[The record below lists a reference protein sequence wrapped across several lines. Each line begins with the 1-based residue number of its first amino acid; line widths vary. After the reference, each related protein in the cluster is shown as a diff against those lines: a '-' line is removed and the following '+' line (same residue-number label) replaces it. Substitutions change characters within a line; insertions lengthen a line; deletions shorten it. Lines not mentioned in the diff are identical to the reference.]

1 MADEFLS
8 QEEVNLLLET
18 LGKEEK
24 KEVSKEEEKVKPL
37 DLNLFERI
45 SAGRMPGLELIFE
58 KWASSLRKGL
68 TSLVATIPD
77 VYKENI
83 SIVRFR
89 EFISKLPLPCAIG
102 ILVIEP
108 LVGQSLIAID
118 PKLIYMVV
126 SNIFGG
132 GAKPYKIEG
141 KDFTRIELRLIQ
153 RLLNICY
160 QELEHAWSPFLSAKI
175 VPVGIETNPALL
187 TIARAKEK
195 FILLKLN
202 IVIENN
208 EGYIYLAIP
217 ETSISP
223 YKDLLKSSAGVEFKG
238 IKKEILKIYEGVPLK
253 LEVVLGR
260 SQISFQKL
268 LELKVGDVIVLDR
281 PLKEPLEAKV
291 ENIPKLLVFLGQVGR
306 KKAIKIAKDSY
317 KED

>member
-58 KWASSLRKGL
+58 KWASGLRKGL
-68 TSLVATIPD
+68 TSLVVTIPD
-77 VYKENI
+77 VYKENV
-83 SIVRFR
+83 SIVRFK
-89 EFISKLPLPCAIG
+89 EFISKLPLPCAMG
-102 ILVIEP
+102 IFVIEP

-132 GAKPYKIEG
+132 GTKPYKIEG

-160 QELEHAWSPFLSAKI
+160 QELENALSSFLSARV
-175 VPVGIETNPALL
+175 VPIGIETNPALL

-195 FILLKLN
+195 FIFLKLN
-202 IVIENN
+202 MVIENN
-208 EGYIYLAIP
+208 EGYMYLAIP

-223 YKDLLKSSAGVEFKG
+223 YKDLLKSSTGLEFKG
-238 IKKEILKIYEGVPLK
+238 IKKEILKIYKGVPLK

-281 PLKEPLEAKV
+281 LLKEPLEVKIEDVQKFLA
-291 ENIPKLLVFLGQVGR
+291 FLGQLGR
-306 KKAIKIAKDSY
+306 KKAIKIY
-317 KED
+317 KELYKEG

>member
-18 LGKEEK
+18 LGKGEGK
-24 KEVSKEEEKVKPL
+24 VVPKEERVKPL
-37 DLNLFERI
+37 DPNLFEHI
-45 SAGRMPGLELIFE
+45 SAGRMAGLELIFE
-58 KWASSLRKGL
+58 KWASGLRKGL
-68 TSLVATIPD
+68 TSLLATIPE
-77 VYKENI
+77 VYRESV

-102 ILVIEP
+102 VFVIEP
-108 LVGQSLIAID
+108 LSGQHIIAID

-126 SNIFGG
+126 SNVFGG
-132 GAKPYKIEG
+132 GSKPYKIEG

-160 QELEHAWSPFLSAKI
+160 QELEQAWASFINVKVVS
-175 VPVGIETNPALL
+175 VGIETNPALL

-238 IKKEILKIYEGVPLK
+238 IRKEILKIYEGIPLK

-268 LELKVGDVIVLDR
+268 LELKIGDMIVLDR
-281 PLKEPLEAKV
+281 LLKEPLEVKIEDIQKFLA
-291 ENIPKLLVFLGQVGR
+291 FLGQLGR
-306 KKAIKIAKDSY
+306 KKAIKIYKESY
-317 KED
+317 KEG